1 MLQPGY
7 NTILT
12 ILSLCL
18 MMLLLYRLLREATS
32 LYPNRKRK
40 LKLFLMGYCPIC
52 EIHFFDAALYGN
64 KKIHYWCPECK
75 EVDEEIERIIDGMV
89 S

>member
-1 MLQPGY
+1 MLQQVFS
-7 NTILT
+7 TVLI
-12 ILSLCL
+12 I
-18 MMLLLYRLLREATS
+18 LLYCLTVKLLHRVRKAIRLSFPER
-32 LYPNRKRK
+32 NRK

-75 EVDEEIERIIDGMV
+75 ELDEEIERIIDGIV
-89 S
+89 